1 MAGMKTAHFSFRFLV
16 YCGLVYATAFAVADP
31 VDSRTAEDRRVFA
44 DALYKREL
52 YAQAAKEYRSL
63 VQAFPNQADA
73 DEIYFRMGEAF
84 RLSGDAVAAIEAFTP
99 VAYNEASPWRESALF
114 KRAYLFMVRN
124 QALDVVE
131 MLTDLLKIAKKP
143 EIREMSLYYR
153 ASALEQIGKTEEAI
167 ADLEQQLREYPNGVM
182 RDNARLSLGRIF
194 SLPGKYHDSAR
205 AISLLREI
213 AKAPS
218 APRLGAEAVFLLA
231 SNDFSNKD
239 YKAAADGF
247 ARLFKE
253 YPDDSRI
260 PEARI
265 RAAWAFCNGGRYQE
279 AIAMAEEARKAPGVS
294 AADAIELRYIGAQA
308 QFLLSNFEQAG
319 KQFAE
324 IAALPDAQK
333 NDFGI
338 RAAYQT
344 ALCHFKRNDYVA
356 CLEAIRPVLSV
367 AKIRED
373 ALWLYAESSM
383 LAGEEMWDNAVEGY
397 RLITTEYPD
406 SAMAAD
412 ALFRLGDL
420 YQKRGNWQ
428 DASIAYHQ
436 LTETYPKSELAPKAL
451 FASAIALT
459 EAGKHEKALVEWMTF
474 LRNYAQH
481 ELVSE
486 ALFRQGC
493 ALILLGR
500 NLEALDSFDRLLREF
515 PKTRYRAEAFYWR
528 GVLLRDGKDY
538 PGAIQAFRDAL
549 AAQPSE
555 ETRLNVRFAL
565 ALALQANEQELE
577 ASQLLQELLEGP
589 ARDRFTYAQ
598 LRWLAEYQ
606 YSRENYEG
614 ASQTARILIQKASG
628 DVKLQ
633 IGWAL
638 VGRAERALNHPEEAE
653 KAFRMACNLPVYS
666 VLSPES
672 NLRLGELLLARG
684 SADEAIQHFR
694 TTIKICKKPELQP
707 FRTHAYIGLGEAELA
722 RGNEETALRYWMT
735 TIAMTEDPE
744 LIPPV
749 LEKAIRL
756 AESLGRADDAAFLQK
771 EMAKYGNRQ

>member
-1 MAGMKTAHFSFRFLV
+1 MKTAHFSFRFLAF
-16 YCGLVYATAFAVADP
+16 CGLAFATAFAVADP

-52 YAQAAKEYRSL
+52 YAQAAKEYQSL
-63 VQAFPNQADA
+63 LKAFPNQVDA

-84 RLSGDAVAAIEAFTP
+84 RLSGDAVAAIQAFTP

-124 QALDVVE
+124 QAEDVVE

-153 ASALEQIGKTEEAI
+153 ASAFEQLGKTEEAI

-194 SLPGKYHDSAR
+194 SLAGKYHDSAR

-218 APRLGAEAVFLLA
+218 TPRLGAEAVFLLA

-239 YKAAADGF
+239 YKAASEGF

-253 YPDDSRI
+253 YPDDTRI
-260 PEARI
+260 PEARV
-265 RAAWAFCNGGRYQE
+265 RAAWAFCNGGRFQE
-279 AIAMAEEARKAPGVS
+279 AIAVAEEAQKAAGVS
-294 AADAIELRYIGAQA
+294 AADTMELRYICAQA

-319 KQFAE
+319 RQFAE

-333 NDFGI
+333 SDFGI
-338 RAAYQT
+338 RAAYQA
-344 ALCHFKRNDYVA
+344 ALCHFKRNDYA
-356 CLEAIRPVLSV
+356 TCLAAIRPVLTV

-373 ALWLYAESSM
+373 ALWLYAEASM

-397 RLITTEYPD
+397 RLITTEFPD

-428 DASIAYHQ
+428 DASIVYHL
-436 LTETYPKSELAPKAL
+436 LTEKYPKSELAPKAL

-459 EAGKHEKALVEWMTF
+459 EAGMHDKALVEWMTF
-474 LRNYAQH
+474 LRNHAQH
-481 ELVSE
+481 ELVPE

-493 ALILLGR
+493 ALILLNR

-515 PKTRYRAEAFYWR
+515 PQNRYRAEAFYWR

-538 PGAIQAFRDAL
+538 PGAIQALRDAL

-555 ETRLNVRFAL
+555 ETRLNARFAL
-565 ALALQANEQELE
+565 ALALQANEQDLE
-577 ASQLLQELLEGP
+577 ASQILQELLDGP

-614 ASQTARILIQKASG
+614 ASQTARILVQKATS

-638 VGRAERALNHPEEAE
+638 VGRAERALNRPEEAE
-653 KAFRMACNLPVYS
+653 KAFQMACNLPVYS
-666 VLSPES
+666 VLSPEA

-684 SADEAIQHFR
+684 SADEAIPRFR
-694 TTIKICKKPELQP
+694 TAIKVCKKPELQP
-707 FRTHAYIGLGEAELA
+707 FRTHAYIGLGDAELA
-722 RGNEETALRYWMT
+722 RGNKETALRYWMT
-735 TIAMTEDPE
+735 TVAMTEDPE

-756 AESLGRADDAAFLQK
+756 AESLERADDVAYLQK
-771 EMAKYGNRQ
+771 ELAKYSSKQ